1 MDYMFKEQKINFWHL
16 TIVFFVFSFIGWAY
30 EIVLGLI
37 LGYVCDPGF
46 CVGPYLAVYG
56 ITIVSVYLLLGSRKD
71 RRGII
76 KIITEY
82 KPTMVIMKTLVYMLV
97 SGLIVTL
104 VELFAASILH
114 VNFNVR
120 LWDYSV
126 LPYNFRGYISLPSSL
141 LWIVLIPLI
150 MFIGFDFVHE
160 RIKKIPNKLSKILG
174 IMLISLFIIDIL
186 FNVSFILI
194 NGYSFRFI

>member
-1 MDYMFKEQKINFWHL
+1 MIKEQKTNFWHL
-16 TIVFFVFSFIGWAY
+16 TIIFFVFSFIGWAY
-30 EIVLGLI
+30 EIILGLI

-71 RRGII
+71 TRGII

-82 KPTMVIMKTLVYMLV
+82 KSTKLIVKALVYMLI
-97 SGLIVTL
+97 SGLIVTI
-104 VELFAASILH
+104 VELFAASILD

-150 MFIGFDFVHE
+150 MFVGFDFIHAKV
-160 RIKKIPNKLSKILG
+160 KKIPNNLSKILG
-174 IMLISLFIIDIL
+174 IILISIFVIDII

-194 NGYSFRFI
+194 NGYSFRFV